1 MAGGNDQVEVKPKNL
16 NIVWSEDKRYWKR
29 DDETAELLQVCWL
42 EVTGSEKV
50 RPGNRYKISF
60 EVSLENN
67 AFGWSGCPVSVM
79 AKIGKKGRYSWK
91 RVKPLDQFSA
101 ATGHFLIPDDEFV
114 MQVPPNG
121 NVAQEELYFGLYE
134 IWSGKWKGGLTI
146 HKVIITQVQ

>member
-1 MAGGNDQVEVKPKNL
+1 MSEGNVQEVKPQGL
-16 NIVWSEDKRYWKR
+16 NIVWGDDRRYWQR
-29 DDETAELLQVCWL
+29 SDEKAELLQVCWL

-50 RPGNRYKISF
+50 TPGNRYKISF

>member
-1 MAGGNDQVEVKPKNL
+1 MSEGNVQEVKPQGL
-16 NIVWSEDKRYWKR
+16 NIVWGDDRRYWQR
-29 DDETAELLQVCWL
+29 SDEKAELLQVCWL

-50 RPGNRYKISF
+50 TPGNRYKISF
-60 EVSLENN
+60 EVSLKND

-91 RVKPLDQFSA
+91 RVKLPDQSSVGNVRFS
-101 ATGHFLIPDDEFV
+101 IPDEDFI
-114 MQVPPNG
+114 MQVPQNDSE
-121 NVAQEELYFGLYE
+121 VELYFGLYE